1 MLPLT
6 FYFRYLKFVYSFIY
20 VLCTFGS
27 QNRVLGPGGKSFT
40 VFWKTSQCFWIAA
53 ICPAPALTILISLP
67 FVFFSEV
74 DIIEKNIVKSWL
86 CCVSFLS
93 RSPIFLNMAFRILM
107 KRRKNTHPKLLQ
119 RSWRLPLCPL
129 QARQLLSRW
138 LLMANLHLHLR

>member
-1 MLPLT
+1 M
-6 FYFRYLKFVYSFIY
+6 FIHLFIFIS

-27 QNRVLGPGGKSFT
+27 QNRVLGLLEVEFYSPLEDKPLLLNC
-40 VFWKTSQCFWIAA
+40 WA
-53 ICPAPALTILISLP
+53 ICPVPALTILISLP
-67 FVFFSEV
+67 FVFFSKV
-74 DIIEKNIVKSWL
+74 DIIEKNIIKSWL
-86 CCVSFLS
+86 YCVSFLS

-119 RSWRLPLCPL
+119 RSWRPPLCPL

>member
-1 MLPLT
+1 MFIHLFMCSVPLEART
-6 FYFRYLKFVYSFIY
+6 
-20 VLCTFGS
+20 GS
-27 QNRVLGPGGKSFT
+27 PGGKSFT
-40 VFWKTSQCFWIAA
+40 VLWKNSQCFWIAA

-67 FVFFSEV
+67 FVFFSKL

-86 CCVSFLS
+86 CCVSCLS

-107 KRRKNTHPKLLQ
+107 KKRKNTHPKLLQ